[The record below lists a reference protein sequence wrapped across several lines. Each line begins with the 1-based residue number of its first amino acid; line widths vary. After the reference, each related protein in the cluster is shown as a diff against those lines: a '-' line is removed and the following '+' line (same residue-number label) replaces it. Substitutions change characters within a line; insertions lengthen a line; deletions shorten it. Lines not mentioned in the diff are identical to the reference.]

1 MAAATSPRVP
11 ELEFLWFAQ
20 GKNMRHLA
28 ESRNPSPG
36 GGVSCRLRH
45 GGTGTAAGQPDSRA
59 ALWMQNPPDFGRFN
73 VLCVLVITWSLT
85 TAPMWKAL
93 AITDIAVGRD
103 RLAKGVGRW
112 R

>member
-1 MAAATSPRVP
+1 
-11 ELEFLWFAQ
+11 
-20 GKNMRHLA
+20 MRHLA

-36 GGVSCRLRH
+36 GGVSCSLRH
-45 GGTGTAAGQPDSRA
+45 GGKGTAAGQPDSRA
-59 ALWMQNPPDFGRFN
+59 TLWMQNPPAY
-73 VLCVLVITWSLT
+73 VLCVLVIPWSLT

-93 AITDIAVGRD
+93 AITDIAIGRD

>member
-1 MAAATSPRVP
+1 MVAATSPRVP
-11 ELEFLWFAQ
+11 ELDFLWFAQ

-45 GGTGTAAGQPDSRA
+45 GGKGTAAGQPDSRA
-59 ALWMQNPPDFGRFN
+59 TLWMQNPPAY
-73 VLCVLVITWSLT
+73 VLCVLVIPWSLT
-85 TAPMWKAL
+85 TAPMWEAL
-93 AITDIAVGRD
+93 AITDIAIGRD

>member
-11 ELEFLWFAQ
+11 ELEFLWFSQ
-20 GKNMRHLA
+20 GKNMRHLT

-45 GGTGTAAGQPDSRA
+45 GGKGTAAGQPDSRA
-59 ALWMQNPPDFGRFN
+59 TLWMQNPPAFVRFN
-73 VLCVLVITWSLT
+73 VLCVLVIPWSLT

-93 AITDIAVGRD
+93 AITDIAIGRD
-103 RLAKGVGRW
+103 RVATGVGRW

>member
-20 GKNMRHLA
+20 GKNMTSGGEPQSISGRWRLL
-28 ESRNPSPG
+28 PSPPRRQG
-36 GGVSCRLRH
+36 H
-45 GGTGTAAGQPDSRA
+45 GGWATRLQSRTLDAKSTGV
-59 ALWMQNPPDFGRFN
+59 RFN
-73 VLCVLVITWSLT
+73 VLCVLVIPWSLT

-93 AITDIAVGRD
+93 AITDIAIGRD